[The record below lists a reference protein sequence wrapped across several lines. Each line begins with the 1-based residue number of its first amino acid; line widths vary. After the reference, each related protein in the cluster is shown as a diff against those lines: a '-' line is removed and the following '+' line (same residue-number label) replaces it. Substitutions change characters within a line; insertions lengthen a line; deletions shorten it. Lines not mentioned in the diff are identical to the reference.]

1 MRNNLFLFSYERF
14 KSPKIPVAKCL
25 AKAYF
30 LINFQ
35 PLNMCW
41 CYTYKKKF
49 MRDQNALKYENA
61 EPKIKN
67 LKNMQSSYA
76 FADKA
81 FQLCLLI
88 LS

>member
-1 MRNNLFLFSYERF
+1 MLNNLFLFSYERF

-49 MRDQNALKYENA
+49 MRDQNALKYESA
-61 EPKIKN
+61 EPKNQKPE
-67 LKNMQSSYA
+67 KYA
-76 FADKA
+76 K
-81 FQLCLLI
+81 QLCVC
-88 LS
+88 